1 MAFVSCLSPLML
13 MLMTLM
19 LSAAA
24 AGSGGGGVAEY
35 EAQFEAW
42 CAEHGRSYAT
52 PGELVGRGSRRFAGT
67 TRRSWRR
74 TTARPRR
81 TPLALQ
87 RLRGPYARRVPAPR
101 RSGRLAAA
109 GGPGRD
115 GGAPYLGVDG
125 GVGAVPDAVDW
136 RQSGA
141 VTKVKDQGSC
151 GACWS
156 FSATGAMEGINKI
169 KTGSLISLSEQELI
183 DCDRSYNSGCGG
195 GLMDYAY
202 KFVVK
207 NGGIDTEAD
216 YPYRETDGT
225 CNKNKLKRR
234 VVTIDGYKDVPA
246 NNEDML
252 LQAVAQQPVSVGICG
267 SARAFQLY
275 SKGIFDGPCPTSLD
289 HAILIVGYGSEGGKD
304 YWIVK
309 NSWGESWGMKGY
321 MYMHRNTGNSNGVC
335 GINQMPSFP
344 TKSSPNP
351 PPSPGQVQPNAAF
364 LPIALKDPPAAAPGV
379 SWGYAFPG
387 VVVNWITQ
395 FAARIIAIAALMT
408 TRFVIRPANDASR
421 QIMATSLS
429 WREGVGNNLSPKF
442 LLWVGIMQSQS
453 GMGGPEKENISGWE
467 KTSFLFMS
475 LEPFMRLPACD
486 SGWFPGVVCSGH
498 PINWQS
504 IKSSDGKSPIVVG
517 PWGGTGGYP
526 WDDGVYSTVRQ
537 VIITHGAAIDSIRIE
552 YDLKGSSVWSET
564 HGSTDG
570 GSETDKVKLDFPD
583 EILVSVSGYYGSV
596 CGTPV
601 IIRSLTFQSNRS
613 IYGPFG
619 TEDGTPFSL
628 PVSSGKIIGFHGRS
642 GSYLN
647 SIGFY
652 LKQVNVSDRSN
663 SPVLPQSRSITSAYN
678 KNGYSFPEGAS
689 GYDMVLAVR
698 DRGDS
703 YAVYTSNYPN
713 QQYTNPSPDYNDGIR
728 WNKVPQTSPSL
739 QMVSFPSGYGDRG
752 GAALSSHETYGPWG
766 GSGGTM
772 FDDGMY
778 TGVWQ
783 INLTRAVGIT
793 SIKVLYD
800 RNGQAV
806 WGNKHGFSGAVSPD
820 KIVFDFPSEVLT
832 HITGYYGTTMIMGP
846 TVVRSLTFHTNKRR
860 YGPYGDECG
869 TYFSTSFS
877 DGRIVGFHG
886 REGWYIDGIG
896 VHVQEGNLAAP
907 RVSSRSTIEM
917 NPSLRYDML
926 AQSRS
931 ETYNEVPYSMVKEPV
946 PMGPGPWGGEG
957 GRPWDDG
964 VYTGVKQVYVMR
976 GTFIGSIQ
984 IEYDRGDQSV
994 WSARHGTSGHI
1005 THRIKLDYPHEVLT
1019 CVYGYYNT
1027 NREEGPRVLR
1037 SITFISNRG
1046 KYGPFGEEFGAYFSS
1061 AKTEGKVVGFHGRSG
1076 QHLDAIGVHMQHW
1089 MGDRRPAPKYVLSK
1103 YLF

>member
-1 MAFVSCLSPLML
+1 M
-13 MLMTLM
+13 
-19 LSAAA
+19 
-24 AGSGGGGVAEY
+24 
-35 EAQFEAW
+35 
-42 CAEHGRSYAT
+42 
-52 PGELVGRGSRRFAGT
+52 
-67 TRRSWRR
+67 
-74 TTARPRR
+74 
-81 TPLALQ
+81 
-87 RLRGPYARRVPAPR
+87 
-101 RSGRLAAA
+101 
-109 GGPGRD
+109 
-115 GGAPYLGVDG
+115 
-125 GVGAVPDAVDW
+125 
-136 RQSGA
+136 
-141 VTKVKDQGSC
+141 
-151 GACWS
+151 
-156 FSATGAMEGINKI
+156 I
-169 KTGSLISLSEQELI
+169 
-183 DCDRSYNSGCGG
+183 
-195 GLMDYAY
+195 
-202 KFVVK
+202 
-207 NGGIDTEAD
+207 
-216 YPYRETDGT
+216 
-225 CNKNKLKRR
+225 
-234 VVTIDGYKDVPA
+234 
-246 NNEDML
+246 
-252 LQAVAQQPVSVGICG
+252 
-267 SARAFQLY
+267 
-275 SKGIFDGPCPTSLD
+275 
-289 HAILIVGYGSEGGKD
+289 
-304 YWIVK
+304 
-309 NSWGESWGMKGY
+309 
-321 MYMHRNTGNSNGVC
+321 
-335 GINQMPSFP
+335 
-344 TKSSPNP
+344 
-351 PPSPGQVQPNAAF
+351 
-364 LPIALKDPPAAAPGV
+364 
-379 SWGYAFPG
+379 
-387 VVVNWITQ
+387 
-395 FAARIIAIAALMT
+395 
-408 TRFVIRPANDASR
+408 
-421 QIMATSLS
+421 
-429 WREGVGNNLSPKF
+429 
-442 LLWVGIMQSQS
+442 
-453 GMGGPEKENISGWE
+453 
-467 KTSFLFMS
+467 
-475 LEPFMRLPACD
+475 
-486 SGWFPGVVCSGH
+486 CSGH

-526 WDDGVYSTVRQ
+526 WDDGVYSNIRQ

-552 YDLKGSSVWSET
+552 YDLKGNSVWSET

-570 GSETDKVKLDFPD
+570 GGSETDKVKLVFPD
-583 EILVSVSGYYGSV
+583 EFLVSVSGYYGSV

-613 IYGPFG
+613 MYGPFG

-652 LKQVNVSDRSN
+652 LKQVHVPDRSN
-663 SPVLPQSRSITSAYN
+663 SPSLPRSQRLTGAYN

-713 QQYTNPSPDYNDGIR
+713 QQYAKPSPDYHDGIL
-728 WNKVPQTSPSL
+728 WNKVPQTSPPL
-739 QMVSFPSGYGDRG
+739 QMVSFPSSYGER
-752 GAALSSHETYGPWG
+752 GAATMSSHETFGPWG
-766 GSGGTM
+766 GSGGTI

-820 KIVFDFPSEVLT
+820 KIVFDFPSEILT
-832 HITGYYGTTMIMGP
+832 HITGYYGATMIMGP
-846 TVVRSLTFHTNKRR
+846 TVIRSLTFHTNKRR

-869 TYFSTSFS
+869 TYFSTSFT

-896 VHVQEGNLAAP
+896 VHVQEGKLVPP
-907 RVSSRSTIEM
+907 RVSSRSMTEM

-926 AQSRS
+926 AQAQS
-931 ETYNEVPYSMVKEPV
+931 ETYDEVAYSMVKEPV

-976 GTFIGSIQ
+976 GSFIGSIQ

-1027 NREEGPRVLR
+1027 NREEGPRALR